1 MTATAPT
8 STQRPGAD
16 EFAPYY
22 ARYIDRVPDGAI
34 VPQLESQLASTL
46 QLLRAI
52 PESRGDHRYA
62 PGKWSIKE
70 TIGHL
75 NDSERIFAYRAL
87 RIGRGDTKPLAGF
100 DQDPYVETG
109 RFDARTLADLVE
121 ELAAIRASTVA
132 LFRSFDAEALARR
145 GTASEN
151 PVSTRALG
159 YMILGH
165 ELHHVAILRERY
177 L

>member
-1 MTATAPT
+1 MTATAPIP
-8 STQRPGAD
+8 TQRPD
-16 EFAPYY
+16 PTEFAPYY
-22 ARYIDRVPDGAI
+22 ARYIDRVPEGAI
-34 VPQLESQLASTL
+34 VPMLESQIASTL
-46 QLLRAI
+46 QLLRSI
-52 PESRGDHRYA
+52 PESRGGHRYA

-100 DQDPYVETG
+100 DQDPYVEHG
-109 RFDARTLADLVE
+109 RFDSRSLADLVDE
-121 ELAAIRASTVA
+121 FAAIRASTVA
-132 LFRSFDAEALARR
+132 LFRGFTAEDLVRR

-151 PVSTRALG
+151 PVSARALG
-159 YMILGH
+159 FIILGH
-165 ELHHVAILRERY
+165 ELHHLAILRERY

>member
-8 STQRPGAD
+8 PTQRPDAA

-22 ARYIDRVPDGAI
+22 ARYVDRVPNGAI
-34 VPQLESQLASTL
+34 VPLLEAQIAATL
-46 QLLRAI
+46 QLLHAI
-52 PESRGDHRYA
+52 PEERGGHRYA

-75 NDSERIFAYRAL
+75 SDSERIFAYRAL
-87 RIGRGDTKPLAGF
+87 RIGRGDAKPLAGF
-100 DQDPYVETG
+100 DQDPYVQTG
-109 RFDARTLADLVE
+109 RFDSRSLAGLID
-121 ELAAIRASTVA
+121 ELATIRAATVA
-132 LFRSFDAEALARR
+132 LFRSFDAEALTRV

-159 YMILGH
+159 FIILGH
-165 ELHHVAILRERY
+165 ELHHTAILRERY

>member
-1 MTATAPT
+1 MTATAPIP
-8 STQRPGAD
+8 TQRPDAT

-22 ARYIDRVPDGAI
+22 ALYIDRVPDGAI
-34 VPQLESQLASTL
+34 LPMLESQIATTL
-46 QLLRAI
+46 PLLRSI
-52 PESRGDHRYA
+52 PESRGGHRYA

-87 RIGRGDTKPLAGF
+87 RIGRGDAKPLAGF
-100 DQDPYVETG
+100 DQDPYVATG
-109 RFDARTLADLVE
+109 HFDARSLTDLVD
-121 ELAAIRASTVA
+121 ELAAIRGATVA
-132 LFRSFDAEALARR
+132 LFRSFDAEALTRV

-159 YMILGH
+159 FIILGH
-165 ELHHVAILRERY
+165 ELHHVAILEERY

>member
-1 MTATAPT
+1 MTATAP
-8 STQRPGAD
+8 SQRPDAT

-22 ARYIDRVPDGAI
+22 ARYIDQVPDGAI
-34 VPQLESQLASTL
+34 VPLLESQIASTL

-52 PESRGDHRYA
+52 PESRGGHRYA

-70 TIGHL
+70 TIGHI
-75 NDSERIFAYRAL
+75 NDAERIFAYRAL
-87 RIGRGDTKPLAGF
+87 RIGRGDGKPLAGF
-100 DQDPYVETG
+100 DQEPYVQTA
-109 RFDARTLADLVE
+109 RFDSRTLADLID
-121 ELAAIRASTVA
+121 ELASVRAATVT
-132 LFRSFDAEALARR
+132 LFRAFTAEDLVRR

-159 YMILGH
+159 YIILGH
-165 ELHHVAILRERY
+165 EAHHVSILRERY

>member
-8 STQRPGAD
+8 PTQRPGAT

-22 ARYIDRVPDGAI
+22 SRYIDRVPDGAI
-34 VPQLESQLASTL
+34 VPMLESQIASTL
-46 QLLRAI
+46 KVLRAI
-52 PESRGDHRYA
+52 PESRGSHRYA

-70 TIGHL
+70 TVGHL
-75 NDSERIFAYRAL
+75 NDSERVFAYRAL

-100 DQDPYVETG
+100 DQDPYVEHG
-109 RFDARTLADLVE
+109 HFDARTLSDLVDE
-121 ELAAIRASTVA
+121 FAAIRASTLA
-132 LFRSFDAEALARR
+132 LFRAFTPDDLVRV

-159 YMILGH
+159 FIILGH
-165 ELHHVAILRERY
+165 ELHHMAILTERY